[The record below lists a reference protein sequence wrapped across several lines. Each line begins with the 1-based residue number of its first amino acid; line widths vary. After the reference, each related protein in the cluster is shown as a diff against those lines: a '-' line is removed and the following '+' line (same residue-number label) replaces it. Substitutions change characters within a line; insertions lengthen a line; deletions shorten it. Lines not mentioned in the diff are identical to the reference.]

1 MSKLTSINY
10 IKQTMADQGVHFS
23 KSLGQ
28 NFLTDDHII
37 DKIVSSGDIAP
48 DDGVIEIGPGIGSLT
63 EGLLNRAKKVVSIE
77 IDKTLYPILEAH
89 FGTAPHFKLIKE
101 DVLKLD
107 LDALIKEEF
116 SECKRVK
123 VVANLPYYITT
134 PIIMH
139 LLEQKIAITDIVV
152 MIQKEVADR
161 LTASHGNKS
170 YGALTVSAQF
180 YADIMMCFKVPRG
193 VFIPQPNVDSAV
205 IKLTIRKVPP
215 VELISD
221 SVFFE
226 VIKAAF
232 AQRRKTLLNTLSHN
246 LKLDKNIIDIALTS
260 VDIKTNMRA
269 EQLSIDA
276 FGKMANALS
285 AYLI

>member
-10 IKQTMADQGVHFS
+10 IKQIMADHGIRFS

-28 NFLTDDHII
+28 NFLTDDNII
-37 DKIVSSGDIAP
+37 DKICDSADIAP
-48 DDGVIEIGPGIGSLT
+48 NDGVIEIGPGIGSLT

-77 IDKTLYPILEAH
+77 IDKTLYPILDMH
-89 FGTAPHFKLIKE
+89 FSSAPHFKLVKA
-101 DVLKLD
+101 DVLSLD
-107 LDALIKEEF
+107 LNALIQEEF
-116 SECKRVK
+116 ADCERVK

-139 LLEQKIAITDIVV
+139 LLEQKISISDIVV

-161 LTASHGNKS
+161 LSADLGGKA

-180 YADIMMCFKVPRG
+180 YADIEQCFKVPRG

-205 IKLTIRKVPP
+205 IRLQIRQTPP
-215 VELISD
+215 VALHSD
-221 SVFFE
+221 DVFFK
-226 VIKAAF
+226 VVKAAF

-246 LKLDKNIIDIALTS
+246 LKIDKPTITQTLESVGIAPS
-260 VDIKTNMRA
+260 QRA
-269 EQLSIDA
+269 EQLSIKD
-276 FGKMANALS
+276 FGTIANALNE
-285 AYLI
+285 YM